1 MGSSISYPNSPVA
14 DYLANEHLVET
25 DLHAAINSIGNGGC
39 NGSEGGHE
47 TPSFASGGEM
57 VNTCP
62 QGHFLSNSQTLGRMP
77 SARFGSRKSPFQVQ
91 TIFFTILYI
100 LLFFMDPNNQI
111 IMLTTKKLL
120 QYLETV
126 CFTRQNFLFSGAQ
139 NHMIYIRTYIH
150 SDNQN

>member
-77 SARFGSRKSPFQVQ
+77 SARFGSRKSPFQVK
-91 TIFFTILYI
+91 TIFLQFFTHY
-100 LLFFMDPNNQI
+100 FFFHGSKEPNNNFDDI
-111 IMLTTKKLL
+111 ETL

-126 CFTRQNFLFSGAQ
+126 CFTRQNFLYSRAH
-139 NHMIYIRTYIH
+139 NLMIYIRTYIH